1 MTISISEITDGRRST
16 ETAVGCFLY
25 WVLPFFTGSIVVLEK
40 VNLREDVFKFG
51 KLTEVWLD
59 AAADSTLKSLKWG
72 TRTFLGD
79 HIVFLAPSQII
90 HPHITHKPPHPPVS
104 QIQPQFQ
111 LETPAVMWQITSV
124 FQFWNHI
131 ERRENSDDFST
142 LWPEKWRFLSP
153 WTRRREKKSEQEV
166 SSE

>member
-1 MTISISEITDGRRST
+1 M
-16 ETAVGCFLY
+16 
-25 WVLPFFTGSIVVLEK
+25 VVLEK

-51 KLTEVWLD
+51 KMTEVWLD
-59 AAADSTLKSLKWG
+59 ATADSTLKSLKWG
-72 TRTFLGD
+72 TRTFLRD

-124 FQFWNHI
+124 FQFWNHQ
-131 ERRENSDDFST
+131 RRENSDDFST
-142 LWPEKWRFLSP
+142 LWPEKWRFVHHE
-153 WTRRREKKSEQEV
+153 RGREKKIRAGGLVRIRAPCQVCCNSTLWCKTWTL
-166 SSE
+166 SLDH